1 MIRRLALFLTLLT
14 TAAHAGSGRVLPP
27 EEYDKPYTGWLK
39 VTTHSQEDIRHMCRG
54 TTFSGPALGCSIH
67 WPDRRRLHYCRPL
80 GCRLCLVGLIWSSV
94 TSRASSTAARRMH
107 QMPPQGPLQRP
118 QAHREIRPQ
127 GKHDEW
133 KEQLNGDCRPFSA
146 CVAGGILFLTPKRR
160 PSHNCLTVPPS
171 VLARA
176 DEVIE

>member
-67 WPDRRRLHYCRPL
+67 WPDRRKLHYCRPL

-94 TSRASSTAARRMH
+94 TSRASSTRCASNAPNAAARAATASASSSRNTAAG
-107 QMPPQGPLQRP
+107 QT
-118 QAHREIRPQ
+118 
-127 GKHDEW
+127 W
-133 KEQLNGDCRPFSA
+133 CNGDC
-146 CVAGGILFLTPKRR
+146 PKRVAH
-160 PSHNCLTVPPS
+160 SMH
-171 VLARA
+171 
-176 DEVIE
+176 E

>member
-1 MIRRLALFLTLLT
+1 MIRGLALFLTLLT

-27 EEYDKPYTGWLK
+27 EKYDKPYTGWLK

-94 TSRASSTAARRMH
+94 TSRASSTRCASNA
-107 QMPPQGPLQRP
+107 PNAPLSRS
-118 QAHREIRPQ
+118 R
-127 GKHDEW
+127 
-133 KEQLNGDCRPFSA
+133 CRVNSFS
-146 CVAGGILFLTPKRR
+146 
-160 PSHNCLTVPPS
+160 
-171 VLARA
+171 LARSRRRA
-176 DEVIE
+176 ASHSSCETIG